1 MDGKDLTICKLGG
14 SVITFKDKPLTP
26 NIKAIT
32 GLAKALFKYDGKLVI
47 IHGGGSFGHYMAS
60 RFGLGQSPSKAS
72 PEAVA
77 LTRYSMLELHLAVL
91 RIFLDVGLTVYSVPL
106 SSMMNQRLPSRQKM
120 EALVNY
126 TDTGLIPMTFGDVVV
141 SRTGSYIVS
150 GDQIAT
156 SLSKHLRP
164 RRVLFVL
171 DVDGIYQDPKKTTL
185 IRELKIAETTNL
197 IFSKGKIDVTG
208 GIERKIKEASR
219 IANMGIDVSFVSG
232 LVPQRVLAAAQGK
245 NPIGTVLKGAESF
258 SLTKNR

>member
-106 SSMMNQRLPSRQKM
+106 PSMMNQRLPSRQKM

-126 TDTGLIPMTFGDVVV
+126 TDMGLIPMTFGDVVV

-197 IFSKGKIDVTG
+197 IFSKGTIDVTG

-245 NPIGTVLKGAESF
+245 NPIGTVLKGAESV